1 MLQVYFLLLEGFDY
15 GITSIDSLNLLIAED
30 EEKRARALKKG
41 LELKGFAVDW
51 LADSEKARNRILLYR
66 NEYDLIILDLMLP
79 GIDGATITES
89 VRKENVTTPIIIL
102 TARNETEHKVDLLN
116 KGADDYIV
124 KPFSFEELLAR
135 INSVLRRPSV
145 AQPVILKVGDLEMD
159 TSTRVVRKEGEEIP
173 LTLKEFSLLE
183 CFMRQPNEVLSREKL
198 FDHVWDFNSL
208 SWSNVLDV
216 HMKNLRKK
224 LNHDRNDSPL
234 FETVRG
240 VGYRLTGA
248 VQE

>member
-1 MLQVYFLLLEGFDY
+1 MH
-15 GITSIDSLNLLIAED
+15 LLIVED
-30 EEKRARALKKG
+30 EERLAKALKKG
-41 LELKGFAVDW
+41 LELKGYAVDW
-51 LADSEKARNRILLYR
+51 LADPEKARSRILLYR
-66 NEYDLIILDLMLP
+66 QEYDLIILDLMLP
-79 GIDGATITES
+79 GLDGATITES
-89 VRKENVTTPIIIL
+89 VRREGVTTPIVIL

-124 KPFSFEELLAR
+124 KPFSFEELLSR
-135 INSVLRRPSV
+135 INAVLRRP
-145 AQPVILKVGDLEMD
+145 AQQKPVTLKVGPLEMD
-159 TSTRVVRKEGEEIP
+159 MATRTVKRDGKEIA

-183 CFMRQPNEVLSREKL
+183 CFMRQPGEVLSREKL

-224 LNHDRNDSPL
+224 LGTNDDGEQL

-240 VGYRLTGA
+240 VGYRLVGEVHA
-248 VQE
+248 

>member
-1 MLQVYFLLLEGFDY
+1 MHV
-15 GITSIDSLNLLIAED
+15 LIVED
-30 EEKRARALKKG
+30 EERLARALKKG
-41 LELKGFAVDW
+41 LEVKGFAVDW
-51 LADSEKARNRILLYR
+51 LADSEKAKKRILLYR

-79 GIDGATITES
+79 GIDGATITEE

-124 KPFSFEELLAR
+124 KPFSFQELLAR
-135 INSVLRRPSV
+135 MNSVLRRPTIAMPTV
-145 AQPVILKVGDLEMD
+145 LRVGEIEMD
-159 TSTRVVRKEGEEIP
+159 MATRVVRKNGKEIP

-183 CFMRQPNEVLSREKL
+183 CFMREPGVVLTREKL

-216 HMKNLRKK
+216 HIKNLRKK
-224 LNHDRNDSPL
+224 LDHGTDDERVL
-234 FETVRG
+234 ETVRG
-240 VGYRLTGA
+240 VGYRLAGE
-248 VQE
+248 VS

>member
-1 MLQVYFLLLEGFDY
+1 MH
-15 GITSIDSLNLLIAED
+15 LLIVED
-30 EEKRARALKKG
+30 EERLAKALKKG
-41 LELKGFAVDW
+41 LELKGYAVDW
-51 LADSEKARNRILLYR
+51 LADPEKARSRILLYR
-66 NEYDLIILDLMLP
+66 QEYDLIILDLMLP
-79 GIDGATITES
+79 GLDGATITES
-89 VRKENVTTPIIIL
+89 VRRENVMTPIIIL

-124 KPFSFEELLAR
+124 KPFSFEELLSR
-135 INSVLRRPSV
+135 INAVLRRPT
-145 AQPVILKVGDLEMD
+145 QQKPITLKVGPLEMD
-159 TSTRVVRKEGEEIP
+159 MATRVVRRDGQEIA

-224 LNHDRNDSPL
+224 LGANEDGEQL

-240 VGYRLTGA
+240 VGYRLVGEVHA
-248 VQE
+248 

>member
-1 MLQVYFLLLEGFDY
+1 MH
-15 GITSIDSLNLLIAED
+15 LLIVED
-30 EEKRARALKKG
+30 EEKLAKALKKG
-41 LELKGFAVDW
+41 LTLKGFAVDW
-51 LADSEKARNRILLYR
+51 LPDPEKARTRILLYKD
-66 NEYDLIILDLMLP
+66 EYDLIILDLMLP
-79 GIDGATITES
+79 GLDGAAITES
-89 VRKENVTTPIIIL
+89 VRRENVTTPIIIL

-135 INSVLRRPSV
+135 INSVLRRPTPLQASV
-145 AQPVILKVGDLEMD
+145 LKVGPLEMD
-159 TSTRVVRKEGEEIP
+159 TAARVVRKEGKEIP

-183 CFMRQPNEVLSREKL
+183 CFMREPGIVLSREKL
-198 FDHVWDFNSL
+198 FDHVWDFNAL

-224 LNHDRNDSPL
+224 LDHENSRHQL

-240 VGYRLTGA
+240 VGYRLAGA

>member
-1 MLQVYFLLLEGFDY
+1 MH
-15 GITSIDSLNLLIAED
+15 LLIVED
-30 EEKRARALKKG
+30 EEKLAKALKKG
-41 LELKGFAVDW
+41 LTLKGFAVDW
-51 LADSEKARNRILLYR
+51 MPDPEKARTRILLYKD
-66 NEYDLIILDLMLP
+66 EYDLIILDLMLP
-79 GIDGATITES
+79 GLDGAAITES
-89 VRKENVTTPIIIL
+89 VRRENVTTPIIIL

-135 INSVLRRPSV
+135 INSVLRRPTPLQAAV
-145 AQPVILKVGDLEMD
+145 LKVGPLEMD
-159 TSTRVVRKEGEEIP
+159 TAARVVRKEGKEVP

-183 CFMRQPNEVLSREKL
+183 CFMREPGVVLSREKL
-198 FDHVWDFNSL
+198 FDHVWDFNAL

-224 LNHDRNDSPL
+224 LDHENSRQQL

-240 VGYRLTGA
+240 VGYRLAGE
-248 VQE
+248 VQN

>member
-1 MLQVYFLLLEGFDY
+1 MH
-15 GITSIDSLNLLIAED
+15 LLIVED
-30 EEKRARALKKG
+30 EERLAKALKKG
-41 LELKGFAVDW
+41 LELKGYAVDW
-51 LADSEKARNRILLYR
+51 LADPEKARSRILLYR
-66 NEYDLIILDLMLP
+66 QEYDLIILDLMLP
-79 GIDGATITES
+79 GLDGATITES
-89 VRKENVTTPIIIL
+89 VRAQGVVTPIIIL

-124 KPFSFEELLAR
+124 KPFSFEELLSR
-135 INSVLRRPSV
+135 INAVLRRP
-145 AQPVILKVGDLEMD
+145 AQQKPVTLKVGPLEMD
-159 TSTRVVRKEGEEIP
+159 MATRVVKRDGVEIA

-183 CFMRQPNEVLSREKL
+183 CFMRQPGEVLSREKL

-224 LNHDRNDSPL
+224 LGANEDGEQL

-240 VGYRLTGA
+240 VGYRLMG
-248 VQE
+248 EIRE

>member
-1 MLQVYFLLLEGFDY
+1 MH
-15 GITSIDSLNLLIAED
+15 LLIVED
-30 EEKRARALKKG
+30 EERLAKALKKG
-41 LELKGFAVDW
+41 LELKGYAVDW
-51 LADSEKARNRILLYR
+51 LADPEKARSRILLYR
-66 NEYDLIILDLMLP
+66 QEYDLIILDLMLP
-79 GIDGATITES
+79 GLDGATITES
-89 VRKENVTTPIIIL
+89 VRKEGVTTPIVIL

-124 KPFSFEELLAR
+124 KPFSFEELLSR
-135 INSVLRRPSV
+135 INAVLRRPT
-145 AQPVILKVGDLEMD
+145 QQKPITLKVGPLEMD
-159 TSTRVVRKEGEEIP
+159 MATRTVRRDGQEIA

-183 CFMRQPNEVLSREKL
+183 CFMRQPGEVLSREKL

-224 LNHDRNDSPL
+224 LGTNDDGEQL

-240 VGYRLTGA
+240 VGYRLLGEVHA
-248 VQE
+248 

>member
-1 MLQVYFLLLEGFDY
+1 MH
-15 GITSIDSLNLLIAED
+15 LLIVED
-30 EEKRARALKKG
+30 EEKLATALKKG
-41 LELKGFAVDW
+41 LEMKGYAVDW
-51 LADSEKARNRILLYR
+51 LADPEKARSRILLYR
-66 NEYDLIILDLMLP
+66 DEYDLIILDLMLP
-79 GIDGATITES
+79 GLDGATITES

-135 INSVLRRPSV
+135 INSVLRRPQT
-145 AQPVILKVGDLEMD
+145 AQPVILKVGGLEMNA
-159 TSTRVVRKEGEEIP
+159 STRTVTKGGEEVP
-173 LTLKEFSLLE
+173 LTLKEFALLE

-224 LNHDRNDSPL
+224 LHDDKYPTPI

-240 VGYRLTGA
+240 VGYRLAGE

>member
-1 MLQVYFLLLEGFDY
+1 MH
-15 GITSIDSLNLLIAED
+15 LLIVED
-30 EEKRARALKKG
+30 EEKLAKALKKG
-41 LELKGFAVDW
+41 LEMKGYAVDW
-51 LADSEKARNRILLYR
+51 LPDPQKALSRIMLYR
-66 NEYDLIILDLMLP
+66 DEYDLIILDLMLP

-124 KPFSFEELLAR
+124 KPFSFDELLAR
-135 INSVLRRPSV
+135 ISSVLRRPQTS
-145 AQPVILKVGDLEMD
+145 QPVILKVGELEMNA
-159 TSTRVVRKEGEEIP
+159 STRTVVKNGEEVP

-224 LNHDRNDSPL
+224 LHDDQDGTPV

-240 VGYRLTGA
+240 VGYRLAGE